1 MHKVNAHPGSHNQT
15 LRNTCLILSYKL
27 SLINCLISKL
37 ALSVRME
44 WWNGRT
50 FGAVASLFLIS
61 VSWSWY
67 VFKGREGSWI
77 ANTFT
82 THSPSLKEVKY
93 IKLLVNKKKKWKI
106 QCSQT
111 STKLAVIRWSPILIQ
126 SFFQMT
132 LSYVQMPYLT
142 SIKWLA
148 PLRGHIAPS
157 KFLAIA
163 VSTKEFP
170 YWTNKSY
177 SK

>member
-1 MHKVNAHPGSHNQT
+1 MKMHKVNAHPGSHNQR

-93 IKLLVNKKKKWKI
+93 IKLLVNKKKKNERYNAVKPLPNWLLLGDHPFLYSHFFKWPWV
-106 QCSQT
+106 T
-111 STKLAVIRWSPILIQ
+111 SRSHIWPL
-126 SFFQMT
+126 
-132 LSYVQMPYLT
+132 LT
-142 SIKWLA
+142 
-148 PLRGHIAPS
+148 G
-157 KFLAIA
+157 
-163 VSTKEFP
+163 
-170 YWTNKSY
+170 
-177 SK
+177 

>member
-15 LRNTCLILSYKL
+15 LRYTCLILSYKL

-93 IKLLVNKKKKWKI
+93 IKLLVNKKKKMKDTM
-106 QCSQT
+106 QSNLYQT
-111 STKLAVIRWSPILIQ
+111 GCHWVI
-126 SFFQMT
+126 T
-132 LSYVQMPYLT
+132 HSYTVTFSNDLELCPD
-142 SIKWLA
+142 
-148 PLRGHIAPS
+148 
-157 KFLAIA
+157 AI
-163 VSTKEFP
+163 FDL
-170 YWTNKSY
+170 Y
-177 SK
+177 

>member
-1 MHKVNAHPGSHNQT
+1 MKWWGVIETFPLLPHCNTLIHNIDTINKHKVNAHPGSHNHK

-93 IKLLVNKKKKWKI
+93 IKLLVNKKKKKNERYNAVKPLPNWLLLGDHPFLYSHFFKWPWV
-106 QCSQT
+106 T
-111 STKLAVIRWSPILIQ
+111 SRSHIWPL
-126 SFFQMT
+126 
-132 LSYVQMPYLT
+132 LT
-142 SIKWLA
+142 
-148 PLRGHIAPS
+148 G
-157 KFLAIA
+157 
-163 VSTKEFP
+163 
-170 YWTNKSY
+170 
-177 SK
+177 